1 MSCVNKGED
10 NDHFYPQINNMFND
24 VLQAEVN
31 NLVLSVKYPLS
42 WLSEYHQQLIVISYQ
57 CENCTIN
64 KIRYLLILD
73 FFSDLFYFFYLWHS

>member
-42 WLSEYHQQLIVISYQ
+42 
-57 CENCTIN
+57 
-64 KIRYLLILD
+64 
-73 FFSDLFYFFYLWHS
+73 